1 MVNSTKY
8 IKQKQ
13 PVFTLNA
20 GYLKNKNHKTAMLF
34 YLFIQ
39 KRRQRQRKEEEKDED
54 KEEEEDDILWGRHV
68 CKLRYMSWHGIEW
81 KENVDQV
88 KMQVAVL

>member
-39 KRRQRQRKEEEKDED
+39 KRRQRQKKKKKKKMED
-54 KEEEEDDILWGRHV
+54 NIFWGRQHV
-68 CKLRYMSWHGIEW
+68 L
-81 KENVDQV
+81 
-88 KMQVAVL
+88 